1 MRGLWGVRRIRE
13 WLSASMLAA
22 VLGIGLGFAAPLGA
36 QEASSE
42 RSAVYQLVERHFE
55 QTLAI
60 APLSAT
66 WIGDSRYDDQLG
78 NPDSLETRAR
88 FDLLDRQSLLAARA
102 IARDALSPADALT
115 LDIFINA
122 REQQIDARRF
132 PEHLLP
138 ITQLDS
144 LPIEL
149 ALLGSGDGQQPLATL
164 AQHRAWLARAA
175 QFPRWVDTAL
185 ANLREGVVRQVT
197 LPRVAAERVLPQL
210 RAIADSAPGASVF
223 HGALKR
229 IPASATDAERAALT
243 ADYEA
248 LIVGQLLPAYRKLAD
263 YFANEYIPACR
274 SSVGWS
280 ALPDGTAWYRARVR
294 ANTGLELSPDEI
306 HAIGLKEVARIQRE
320 MESVRRAIGFSGDQK
335 AFRTYLA
342 TDPRF
347 YHTSADG
354 VVEGF
359 KAIKRK
365 VDPNLPALF
374 SLFPKADYEVRPVEA
389 FRAAAAPGAFYQSPS
404 QDGSR
409 PGIFYINTNDLR
421 AVPIWGMETLSL
433 HEAAPGHHFQI
444 ALAQEVADLP
454 RFRRFFGDNAYAEGW
469 ALYAETLGHDLGLF
483 TDPLQWFGKLNDEML
498 RASRLVVD
506 TGLHAKGWSRER
518 AIAYMKANQ
527 VMADSD
533 AVIEVERY
541 MVDPGQALGYKLGQL
556 RILQL
561 RREAESQLKARFDLR
576 AFHRELL
583 VDGAMPL
590 PVLERKIRRWIA
602 AQGG

>member
-1 MRGLWGVRRIRE
+1 MSLRRAGRA
-13 WLSASMLAA
+13 LVCALLA
-22 VLGIGLGFAAPLGA
+22 GFAFAPALRA
-36 QEASSE
+36 DDAAPQA
-42 RSAVYQLVERHFE
+42 SAVYQLVEQHFE

-60 APLSAT
+60 APLFAT
-66 WIGDSRYDDQLG
+66 WIGDGRYDDRLG
-78 NPDSLETRAR
+78 DPGSLEERAR
-88 FDLLDRQSLLAARA
+88 FDVLDRQSLRAARA
-102 IARDALSPADALT
+102 IDRSKLSAADALT
-115 LDIFINA
+115 LEIFIDE
-122 REQQIDARRF
+122 REQNIEERRF
-132 PEHLLP
+132 PGHLLP

-144 LPIEL
+144 LPLEL
-149 ALLGSGDGQQPLATL
+149 ALLGSGDAQQPLATL

-175 QFPRWVDTAL
+175 QFPRWVDGAIAT
-185 ANLREGVVRQVT
+185 LREGVARQVT

-210 RAIADSAPGASVF
+210 SALADAPPGETVF

-229 IPASATDAERAALT
+229 IPATASPAERAALT
-243 ADYEA
+243 AEYEA

-263 YFANEYIPACR
+263 YFATEYIPACR
-274 SSVGWS
+274 VSAGWS
-280 ALPDGTAWYRARVR
+280 ALPDGAAWYRERVR
-294 ANTGLELSPDEI
+294 ANTGLALSPDEI
-306 HAIGLKEVARIQRE
+306 HAIGLAEVARIKRE
-320 MESVRRAIGFSGDQK
+320 METVRRSIGFAGDQQ
-335 AFRTYLA
+335 AFRRYLA

-347 YHTSADG
+347 FHANAEG

-365 VDPNLPALF
+365 LDPRLPALF
-374 SLFPKADYEVRPVEA
+374 SLFPKADYEIRPVEA
-389 FRAAAAPGAFYQSPS
+389 FRASAAPGAFYQSPS

-409 PGIFYINTNDLR
+409 PGIFYINTHDLR

-444 ALAQEVADLP
+444 ALAQEITDLP

-469 ALYAETLGHDLGLF
+469 ALYAETLGPQLGLF
-483 TDPLQWFGKLNDEML
+483 TDPLQWYGKLNDEML

-506 TGLHAKGWSRER
+506 TGLHAKAWSRER

-561 RREAESQLKARFDLR
+561 RREAETQIKDRFDLR